1 MPVRTRI
8 PLADAYATVP
18 PVSVI
23 GNELHYHA
31 VRRITERYAVARIN
45 GLPVVTDRCA
55 VCGGAVDL
63 ADLSPTV
70 HLSRVNGDSR
80 WGYQPYHTTM
90 DCVRHP

>member
-23 GNELHYHA
+23 GNELHYA
-31 VRRITERYAVARIN
+31 AIRRITERYAVADVN
-45 GLPVVTDRCA
+45 GLPVMTNHCA
-55 VCGGAVDL
+55 VCGVAVVFD
-63 ADLSPTV
+63 DTI
-70 HLSRVNGDSR
+70 HLSRINGDSR